1 MFSAYHL
8 AGCAVGKIAHL
19 HIVKY
24 VNSPSLGLI
33 FIGIVFLHF
42 VIERLGLVINPLQL
56 VYVIPIVIKPP
67 R

>member
-8 AGCAVGKIAHL
+8 AGGAVGKVAHL
-19 HIVKY
+19 HVVKY
-24 VNSPSLGLI
+24 VNSSSLGLI

-67 R
+67 G